1 MPHTERLV
9 ASYTGACDNVDKSS
23 VVKLGKDN
31 EGPTRAAPLGGKKRP
46 VAVKPS
52 TGDVKPG
59 QLRPR
64 KNNGEPEWEAPGDGA
79 ERPS

>member
-1 MPHTERLV
+1 MPHTERLL

-23 VVKLGKDN
+23 VAKLGMDN
-31 EGPTRAAPLGGKKRP
+31 EGPTRAAPLRGKKRP
-46 VAVKPS
+46 VAVEPS

-64 KNNGEPEWEAPGDGA
+64 KDNGEPE
-79 ERPS
+79 